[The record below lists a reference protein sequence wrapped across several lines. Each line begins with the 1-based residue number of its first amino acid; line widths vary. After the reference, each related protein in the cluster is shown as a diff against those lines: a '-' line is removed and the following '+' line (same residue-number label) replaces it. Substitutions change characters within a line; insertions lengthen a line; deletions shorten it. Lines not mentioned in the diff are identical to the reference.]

1 MAPDGGKDC
10 SLCLLDDGRRD
21 NINSR
26 DNRSWLLTL
35 PETSRCGEILPA
47 ISVLV
52 HQSTGIDYERY
63 YRPLHEDEDEDNAA
77 DTVILTQ
84 HVCMFT
90 LYWKDGSGIHSWS
103 YKAVLKIDIINH
115 TIKLDLTDR
124 GFDVSEV
131 LRGRGLGSWLIHH
144 LVLWARRFPPDTP
157 VEGIRLGIADEEDE
171 TNRIRRDHLWSATG
185 FRFRSGSRSS
195 VALCIRDL
203 QLPEYRKFSLQETS
217 LEEGFFNLAGEYK
230 QLLRDYESLEKLDEN
245 RKERIRYFEER
256 HWKTRLKKAS
266 YFILVFIILRF
277 LQFPERL
284 KLKVSRKK
292 GSPDDRK

>member
-1 MAPDGGKDC
+1 MAPDGSKDG

-35 PETSRCGEILPA
+35 PETSRSGEILPA

-63 YRPLHEDEDEDNAA
+63 YRPLHEDEDNAA

-90 LYWKDGSGIHSWS
+90 LYWKDGSGIHHWS
-103 YKAVLKIDIINH
+103 YKTVLEIDIINH

-124 GFDVSEV
+124 GFEVPEV

-144 LVLWARRFPPDTP
+144 LVLWARRFPPETP
-157 VEGIRLGIADEEDE
+157 VAGILLGIADEKDE
-171 TNRIRRDHLWSATG
+171 TNRIRRDHLWTATG
-185 FRFRSGSRSS
+185 FRFRKGSRSS
-195 VALCIRDL
+195 VALCIHDL
-203 QLPEYRKFSLQETS
+203 QLPDYRKSSLQETS
-217 LEEGFFNLAGEYK
+217 LEEGFFNLAEEYK
-230 QLLRDYESLEKLDEN
+230 QLLRDYESLEKLAEN
-245 RKERIRYFEER
+245 RNERIRYFEER
-256 HWKTRLKKAS
+256 YWKTRLKGALYS
-266 YFILVFIILRF
+266 ILLSFFRLR
-277 LQFPERL
+277 
-284 KLKVSRKK
+284 LKVSRKK
-292 GSPDDRK
+292 RSLDDTK

>member
-1 MAPDGGKDC
+1 MAPDGSKDG

-35 PETSRCGEILPA
+35 PETSRSGEILPA

-90 LYWKDGSGIHSWS
+90 LYWKDGSGIHHWS
-103 YKAVLKIDIINH
+103 YKTVLEIDIINH

-124 GFDVSEV
+124 GFEVPEV
-131 LRGRGLGSWLIHH
+131 LRGRG
-144 LVLWARRFPPDTP
+144 A
-157 VEGIRLGIADEEDE
+157 GIVAH
-171 TNRIRRDHLWSATG
+171 TS
-185 FRFRSGSRSS
+185 SGVMGPEVSSRNPG
-195 VALCIRDL
+195 C
-203 QLPEYRKFSLQETS
+203 
-217 LEEGFFNLAGEYK
+217 
-230 QLLRDYESLEKLDEN
+230 
-245 RKERIRYFEER
+245 R
-256 HWKTRLKKAS
+256 HPS
-266 YFILVFIILRF
+266 GH
-277 LQFPERL
+277 
-284 KLKVSRKK
+284 S
-292 GSPDDRK
+292 G